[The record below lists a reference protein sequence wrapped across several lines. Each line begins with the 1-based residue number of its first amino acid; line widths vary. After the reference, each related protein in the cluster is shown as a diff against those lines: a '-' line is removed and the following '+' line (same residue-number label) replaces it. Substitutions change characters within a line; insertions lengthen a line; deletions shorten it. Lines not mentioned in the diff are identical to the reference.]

1 MGQAWNKGGLLYP
14 QTNDLSWRQ
23 HAMEHMVKQGIG
35 GEHEVGS
42 ETQCGHGAGHQAEP
56 QTLAKVQDPRTRKQP

>member
-1 MGQAWNKGGLLYP
+1 
-14 QTNDLSWRQ
+14 
-23 HAMEHMVKQGIG
+23 MEHMVKQGIG